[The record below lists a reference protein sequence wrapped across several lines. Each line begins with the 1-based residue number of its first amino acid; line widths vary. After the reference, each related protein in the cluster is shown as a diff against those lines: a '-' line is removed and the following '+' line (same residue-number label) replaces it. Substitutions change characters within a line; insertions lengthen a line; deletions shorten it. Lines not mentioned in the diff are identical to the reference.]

1 MWVFCNFI
9 KNNKMKTKLS
19 LSILGVY
26 NTLMGVIMMFFASAL
41 GNEIVLSENT
51 DVIRMGELF
60 HYGLSPALLIIGLML
75 FLSRNCSIETAK
87 NLLMGYIIGTI
98 VLMYVFFGIMTDES
112 LMNFSIESAMPD
124 VLMLALSIIGY
135 LKAK

>member
-1 MWVFCNFI
+1 
-9 KNNKMKTKLS
+9 MKTKLS

-98 VLMYVFFGIMTDES
+98 VLMYVFFGIMTGEP
-112 LMNFSIESAMPD
+112 LMNFSIETAVPDIAML
-124 VLMLALSIIGY
+124 VLSIFGY

>member
-1 MWVFCNFI
+1 
-9 KNNKMKTKLS
+9 MKTKLS

-60 HYGLSPALLIIGLML
+60 HYGPFTCSLDNWTNVISIKKLL
-75 FLSRNCSIETAK
+75 N
-87 NLLMGYIIGTI
+87 
-98 VLMYVFFGIMTDES
+98 
-112 LMNFSIESAMPD
+112 
-124 VLMLALSIIGY
+124 
-135 LKAK
+135 

>member
-1 MWVFCNFI
+1 
-9 KNNKMKTKLS
+9 
-19 LSILGVY
+19 
-26 NTLMGVIMMFFASAL
+26 MGVVMMFFASAL

-124 VLMLALSIIGY
+124 VLMLALSIFGY

>member
-1 MWVFCNFI
+1 
-9 KNNKMKTKLS
+9 MKTKLS

-60 HYGLSPALLIIGLML
+60 NY
-75 FLSRNCSIETAK
+75 
-87 NLLMGYIIGTI
+87 
-98 VLMYVFFGIMTDES
+98 
-112 LMNFSIESAMPD
+112 
-124 VLMLALSIIGY
+124 
-135 LKAK
+135 

>member
-1 MWVFCNFI
+1 
-9 KNNKMKTKLS
+9 MKTKLS

-26 NTLMGVIMMFFASAL
+26 NTLMGVVMMFFASAL

-124 VLMLALSIIGY
+124 VLMLALSIFGY

>member
-1 MWVFCNFI
+1 
-9 KNNKMKTKLS
+9 MKTKLS

>member
-1 MWVFCNFI
+1 
-9 KNNKMKTKLS
+9 MKTKLS

-124 VLMLALSIIGY
+124 VLMLALSVFGY

>member
-1 MWVFCNFI
+1 
-9 KNNKMKTKLS
+9 MKTKLS

-26 NTLMGVIMMFFASAL
+26 NTLMGVIMMFFASTL

-112 LMNFSIESAMPD
+112 LMNFSIESAIPD
-124 VLMLALSIIGY
+124 VLMLALSIFGY

>member
-1 MWVFCNFI
+1 
-9 KNNKMKTKLS
+9 MKTKLS

-124 VLMLALSIIGY
+124 VLMLVLSIFGY